1 VTHVISVAPT
11 SAGWTVSGHGV
22 EEQMVFPTGGRAEQA
37 ARRLA
42 EDLARSGRMVE
53 LRIYL
58 RDGSLAGR
66 MVLPT

>member
-1 VTHVISVAPT
+1 MTYVISVTPT
-11 SAGWTVSGHGV
+11 SAGWTVSGDGV
-22 EEQMVFPTGGRAEQA
+22 TEEMVFTTGGRAEQA

-42 EDLARSGRMVE
+42 EGLARSGQMVE

-66 MVLPT
+66 MALSI